1 MVSSPSTSSSP
12 SLSSRFRRFSFR
24 VVVVRL
30 FLLRRRR
37 LLDDEDEDDDE
48 DVSDED
54 DDEDVS
60 DDDDDEDVS
69 DDDEEESSRRR
80 FVAIF
85 VGLLSFSF
93 CNCETSLDFDDWVKS
108 VR

>member
-37 LLDDEDEDDDE
+37 RRLLDDDDD
-48 DVSDED
+48 D

-69 DDDEEESSRRR
+69 DDDEESSRRR

-93 CNCETSLDFDDWVKS
+93 YNNCETSLDFDDW
-108 VR
+108 

>member
-37 LLDDEDEDDDE
+37 LLDDDDD
-48 DVSDED
+48 D

>member
-37 LLDDEDEDDDE
+37 LLDDDDEDDDE

-60 DDDDDEDVS
+60 DDD
-69 DDDEEESSRRR
+69 EESSRRR

-93 CNCETSLDFDDWVKS
+93 CNCETSLDFDDWVVKS

>member
-37 LLDDEDEDDDE
+37 LLDDDDEDDDE

-60 DDDDDEDVS
+60 DDD
-69 DDDEEESSRRR
+69 EESSRRR

-93 CNCETSLDFDDWVKS
+93 YNNCETSLDFDDWVVKS

>member
-37 LLDDEDEDDDE
+37 LLDDD
-48 DVSDED
+48 DED

>member
-24 VVVVRL
+24 VVVVVRL

-37 LLDDEDEDDDE
+37 LLL
-48 DVSDED
+48 
-54 DDEDVS
+54 
-60 DDDDDEDVS
+60 DDDDEDVS
-69 DDDEEESSRRR
+69 DDDEDVSDDDDEESSRRR
-80 FVAIF
+80 FVDIF

-93 CNCETSLDFDDWVKS
+93 CNRETSLEEEQTTTLMTIG
-108 VR
+108 

>member
-1 MVSSPSTSSSP
+1 MVSSPSISSSP

-37 LLDDEDEDDDE
+37 LLLDDEDED
-48 DVSDED
+48 VS
-54 DDEDVS
+54 
-60 DDDDDEDVS
+60 DDDEDVS
-69 DDDEEESSRRR
+69 DDDEDEDVSDDDDEESSRRR
-80 FVAIF
+80 FVDIF

-93 CNCETSLDFDDWVKS
+93 CNRETSLEEEQTTTLMTIG
-108 VR
+108 

>member
-48 DVSDED
+48 DVSDD
-54 DDEDVS
+54 DD
-60 DDDDDEDVS
+60 
-69 DDDEEESSRRR
+69 EESSRRR

-93 CNCETSLDFDDWVKS
+93 YNNCETSLDFDDWVVKS

>member
-37 LLDDEDEDDDE
+37 LLDDDDD
-48 DVSDED
+48 D
-54 DDEDVS
+54 DDDDVS
-60 DDDDDEDVS
+60 DD
-69 DDDEEESSRRR
+69 EESSRRR

-93 CNCETSLDFDDWVKS
+93 CNRETSLEEEQTTLTIG
-108 VR
+108 

>member
-37 LLDDEDEDDDE
+37 LLDDDDD
-48 DVSDED
+48 D

-69 DDDEEESSRRR
+69 DDDEESSRRR

>member
-1 MVSSPSTSSSP
+1 LVSSPSTSSSP

-37 LLDDEDEDDDE
+37 LLDDDDD
-48 DVSDED
+48 D

-69 DDDEEESSRRR
+69 DDDEESSRRR

-93 CNCETSLDFDDWVKS
+93 CNCETSLDFDDWVVKS

>member
-48 DVSDED
+48 DVSD
-54 DDEDVS
+54 
-60 DDDDDEDVS
+60 
-69 DDDEEESSRRR
+69 DDEEESSRRR

-93 CNCETSLDFDDWVKS
+93 YNNCETSLDFDDWVVKS

>member
-1 MVSSPSTSSSP
+1 
-12 SLSSRFRRFSFR
+12 
-24 VVVVRL
+24 
-30 FLLRRRR
+30 LRRRR

-48 DVSDED
+48 DVSDE
-54 DDEDVS
+54 
-60 DDDDDEDVS
+60 DDDEDVS

-93 CNCETSLDFDDWVKS
+93 CNCETSLDSFQKSDDWKRKRESGCV
-108 VR
+108 VRRRVQTTT

>member
-37 LLDDEDEDDDE
+37 LLDDDDD
-48 DVSDED
+48 DDD

-69 DDDEEESSRRR
+69 DDDEESSRRR

-93 CNCETSLDFDDWVKS
+93 CNCETSLDFDDWVVKS

>member
-37 LLDDEDEDDDE
+37 LLDDD
-48 DVSDED
+48 DED

-60 DDDDDEDVS
+60 DDD
-69 DDDEEESSRRR
+69 EESSRRR

-93 CNCETSLDFDDWVKS
+93 CNCETSLDFDDWVVKS

>member
-48 DVSDED
+48 DVSD
-54 DDEDVS
+54 
-60 DDDDDEDVS
+60 
-69 DDDEEESSRRR
+69 DDEEESSRRR

-93 CNCETSLDFDDWVKS
+93 CNCETSLDFDDWVVKS

>member
-37 LLDDEDEDDDE
+37 LLDDEDEDDD
-48 DVSDED
+48 D
-54 DDEDVS
+54 
-60 DDDDDEDVS
+60 DVS

-93 CNCETSLDFDDWVKS
+93 YNNCETSLDFDDW
-108 VR
+108 

>member
-37 LLDDEDEDDDE
+37 LLDDEDD
-48 DVSDED
+48 D

>member
-1 MVSSPSTSSSP
+1 MVSSPSISSSP

-24 VVVVRL
+24 VVVVVRL

-37 LLDDEDEDDDE
+37 LLL
-48 DVSDED
+48 
-54 DDEDVS
+54 
-60 DDDDDEDVS
+60 DDDDEDVS
-69 DDDEEESSRRR
+69 DDDEDVSDDDEDEDVSDDDDEESSRRR

-93 CNCETSLDFDDWVKS
+93 CNRETSLEEEQTTTLMTIG
-108 VR
+108 

>member
-37 LLDDEDEDDDE
+37 RLLDDDDDDE
-48 DVSDED
+48 
-54 DDEDVS
+54 DEDVS
-60 DDDDDEDVS
+60 DDD
-69 DDDEEESSRRR
+69 EESSRRR